1 MNSFFGKSFLYLAGV
16 FCLPFALFAEDAT
29 RDGISIGSGIERHS
43 HGIDLSVPPTDST
56 HESAGSPAVQ
66 KEEKTSE
73 AVPAKPIP
81 HTFPEAHRK
90 FIFECEPK
98 EFSAESY
105 EYSVENLLASYEK
118 RTGRKLVPAATQK
131 VALKIYTASGRGLET
146 PKDLTRAVRTALEKR
161 GFKRENII
169 LADLS
174 ERNLRLAGYLP
185 PFRRKNDFFWEGSPV
200 IALDTGKHYH
210 EKWFYEN
217 NLPTRESSTGTAT
230 EWEDIA
236 NERKSFLPI
245 PLLFEVDFWIN
256 LPVACD
262 SPALGVSAAIG
273 NATLWNAGNQK
284 RFLDNPANAVHM
296 AVSIA
301 TIPELR
307 AKFELSILSLEK
319 YQFIGGPVFNEN
331 YTLSEKQIWLSA
343 NPVILDFLMWKRMN
357 RARASRG
364 FEPIFPEPPLFSTAS
379 KGEHSLG
386 SCMASELELVRVP
399 AE

>member
-1 MNSFFGKSFLYLAGV
+1 MNLSFGKIFWCAACVCVLPFSVSAEEVTSGKISVGAGV
-16 FCLPFALFAEDAT
+16 
-29 RDGISIGSGIERHS
+29 ERKTF
-43 HGIDLSVPPTDST
+43 GLDLSVPPAETKQD
-56 HESAGSPAVQ
+56 AA
-66 KEEKTSE
+66 
-73 AVPAKPIP
+73 AVPAEVSEAKAAVAAESVKPS
-81 HTFPEAHRK
+81 FPEAHRK

-98 EFSAESY
+98 DFSAESY
-105 EYSVENLLASYEK
+105 ERSVENLLAAYEK
-118 RTGRKLVPAATQK
+118 NTGRKLVPGEHKK

-146 PKDLTRAVRTALEKR
+146 PKDLTRAVRTALENR
-161 GFKRENII
+161 GFSRENI
-169 LADLS
+169 LLVDLS
-174 ERNLRLAGYLP
+174 ERQLRLAGYLP
-185 PFRRKNDFFWEGSPV
+185 PFRKKNDFFWEGSPV
-200 IALDTGKHYH
+200 AALDTGKHYH

-217 NLPTRESSTGTAT
+217 NLPTRESNPGAAS

-262 SPALGVSAAIG
+262 SPVLGVCAALG

-331 YTLSEKQIWLSA
+331 YTLSEKQIWMSA
-343 NPVILDFLMWKRMN
+343 NPVILDFLMWQRMN

-364 FEPIFPEPPLFSTAS
+364 FNPIFPEPPLFSTAS
-379 KGEHSLG
+379 KGEYSLG
-386 SCMASELELVRVP
+386 SCMTSELSLVRVP

>member
-1 MNSFFGKSFLYLAGV
+1 MNSSFGKLLLACACSFFTLPLFSAENKISVGAGV
-16 FCLPFALFAEDAT
+16 
-29 RDGISIGSGIERHS
+29 ERETI
-43 HGIDLSVPPTDST
+43 GIDLSLPPAEEKAAPASGPTTKSSEST
-56 HESAGSPAVQ
+56 EIRLPAVA
-66 KEEKTSE
+66 S
-73 AVPAKPIP
+73 KPS
-81 HTFPEAHRK
+81 FPEAHRR
-90 FIFECEPK
+90 FIFECEPAD
-98 EFSAESY
+98 FSSESY
-105 EYSVENLLASYEK
+105 ENAVENLLAAYEK
-118 RTGRKLVPAATQK
+118 NTGRKLVPAETRK
-131 VALKIYTASGRGLET
+131 VGLKIYTASGRGLET
-146 PKDLTRAVRTALEKR
+146 PKNLTRAVRDALEKR
-161 GFKRENII
+161 GFERENIV
-169 LADLS
+169 LVDLC

-185 PFRRKNDFFWEGSPV
+185 PFRKKNDFFWEASPV
-200 IALDTGKHYH
+200 VALDTGKHYH

-217 NLPTRESSTGTAT
+217 NLPTRESTSGTDS

-236 NERKSFLPI
+236 NERKSFLPV

-262 SPALGVSAAIG
+262 SPALGVCAAIG

-331 YTLSEKQIWLSA
+331 YTLSEKQIWMSA
-343 NPVILDFLMWKRMN
+343 NPVILDFLIWQRMN
-357 RARASRG
+357 RARTARG
-364 FEPIFPEPPLFSTAS
+364 FEPIFPEPPLFSSAG

-386 SCMASELELVRVP
+386 SCMTSELNLVRVP
-399 AE
+399 AK

>member
-1 MNSFFGKSFLYLAGV
+1 MNLSFGKIFLCAACVCALPFSVSAEEAASGKISVGAGV
-16 FCLPFALFAEDAT
+16 
-29 RDGISIGSGIERHS
+29 ERKTF
-43 HGIDLSVPPTDST
+43 GLDLSVPPAETKQDAAA
-56 HESAGSPAVQ
+56 EPV
-66 KEEKTSE
+66 
-73 AVPAKPIP
+73 KPS
-81 HTFPEAHRK
+81 FPEAHRK

-98 EFSAESY
+98 EFSAEAY
-105 EYSVENLLASYEK
+105 GRSVENLLAAYEK
-118 RTGRKLVPAATQK
+118 NTGRKLMPGEHKK

-146 PKDLTRAVRTALEKR
+146 PKDLTRAVRTALENR
-161 GFKRENII
+161 GFSRENI
-169 LADLS
+169 LLVDLS
-174 ERNLRLAGYLP
+174 ERQLRLAGYLP
-185 PFRRKNDFFWEGSPV
+185 PFRKKNDFFWEDSPV

-217 NLPTRESSTGTAT
+217 NLPTREFATGTES

-245 PLLFEVDFWIN
+245 PLLFDVDFWIN

-262 SPALGVSAAIG
+262 SPAIGVCAALG

-331 YTLSEKQIWLSA
+331 YTLSEKQIWMSA
-343 NPVILDFLMWKRMN
+343 NPVILDFLIWQRMN
-357 RARASRG
+357 RARAARG
-364 FEPIFPEPPLFSTAS
+364 FKPIFPEPPLFSSAS

-386 SCMASELELVRVP
+386 SCIVSELKLVRVP

>member
-1 MNSFFGKSFLYLAGV
+1 MNSSFGKFLSFCAGALCV
-16 FCLPFALFAEDAT
+16 PLFLFAESTANNT
-29 RDGISIGSGIERHS
+29 VSVGSGVERES
-43 HGIDLSVPPTDST
+43 LGLDLSAPPAEKAEKS
-56 HESAGSPAVQ
+56 GSEKNVS
-66 KEEKTSE
+66 EEKKS
-73 AVPAKPIP
+73 AANLPAKPIP
-81 HTFPEAHRK
+81 PVFPEPHRK
-90 FIFECEPK
+90 FIFDCEPK
-98 EFSAESY
+98 TFSAAAY
-105 EYSVENLLASYEK
+105 ENSVENLLSAYEK
-118 RTGRKLVPAATQK
+118 NTGRKLVPADNEK

-146 PKDLTRAVRTALEKR
+146 PKNLTRAVRSALEKR
-161 GFKRENII
+161 GFARENIM
-169 LADLS
+169 LVDLS

-200 IALDTGKHYH
+200 VALDTGKHYH

-217 NLPTRESSTGTAT
+217 NLPTRETATGTAS
-230 EWEDIA
+230 EWEDIV

-262 SPALGVSAAIG
+262 SPALGVSAALG

-331 YTLSEKQIWLSA
+331 YTLSEKQIWMSA
-343 NPVILDFLMWKRMN
+343 NPVILDFLMWQRMN
-357 RARASRG
+357 RARAARG
-364 FEPIFPEPPLFSTAS
+364 FEAIFPEPPLFSSAS

-386 SCMASELELVRVP
+386 SCMTSELELVRVP